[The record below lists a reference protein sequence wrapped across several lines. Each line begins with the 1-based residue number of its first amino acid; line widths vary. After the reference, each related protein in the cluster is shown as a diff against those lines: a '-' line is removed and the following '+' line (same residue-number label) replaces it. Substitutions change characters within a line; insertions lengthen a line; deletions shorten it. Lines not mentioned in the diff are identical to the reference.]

1 MLETRPATAS
11 ATSTSKSNKR
21 PQVKEVSPKKMSS
34 KPELKEMT
42 FSPSKLKKETVPKVD
57 EMQYSMKDK
66 MFIPSTY
73 SIRDEQTSVER
84 NVQSRDDQGP
94 VRTFRNKLIIDILV

>member
-11 ATSTSKSNKR
+11 VTSTSKSNKR
-21 PQVKEVSPKKMSS
+21 LQVKEVSPKRMSS
-34 KPELKEMT
+34 KPELKELT
-42 FSPSKLKKETVPKVD
+42 FSPSKLKKETIPKVE

-73 SIRDEQTSVER
+73 SIREEQATIER
-84 NVQSRDDQGP
+84 NAQSRDDQGP
-94 VRTFRNKLIIDILV
+94 VRNYTNVLIRDILV